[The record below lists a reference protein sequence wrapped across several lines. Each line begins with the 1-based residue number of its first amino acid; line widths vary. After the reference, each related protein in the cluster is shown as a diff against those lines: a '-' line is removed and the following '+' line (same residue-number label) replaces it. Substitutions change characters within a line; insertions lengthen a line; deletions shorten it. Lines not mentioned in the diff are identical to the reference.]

1 MNFYLPIINKNFHEF
16 SNKIQDMEILKDK
29 ELIIVEIIESII
41 SSLSILA
48 ERTMI
53 LEVNVA
59 RLENTL
65 VGDTGEER
73 FQYFIDTIIGK
84 KKYQYSLYNEYFEL
98 TKLMYKVT
106 ENKFNYLIEVINN
119 LSNNMGVIR
128 EKFNNN
134 AIVGKVISINT
145 GKGDD
150 HNKGRSVALVTFE
163 SGLKIIYKPKSLE
176 IEYKFQEILSW
187 LNSQMSNVLDLYI
200 TNIYYEDTFGFM
212 EYISYKECKNKKE
225 VENYYTRIGQL
236 LSVLY
241 ILNANDFH
249 HENIIASGENPVL
262 IDLESLLHSSMEIE
276 NDLFT
281 RSGKLAEKI
290 LAESVYSVGLL
301 PQRITNRVNGE
312 DISIEISGLGFE
324 EDQVAPFKNY
334 GVKHPNSDE
343 ICLEEV
349 FGMLTTQLNN
359 PKIEG
364 KIEKSDFY
372 IDKIKLGFISI
383 YRWIE
388 NNKSLVEEKIRQTFT
403 GTESRYILRPT
414 YLYSQLLRTS
424 FHPDFLRKEV
434 DRQVI
439 LNRIGINADSVL
451 EKFVKSEY
459 EDLLMGDIPY
469 FKCRVNTGEI
479 VDSRGK
485 IISGCFK
492 VSPLEESI
500 RKVNA
505 LDEDELKRQLYFI
518 DVSFLAK
525 ESDAKKDETGFMF
538 NKINF
543 DNKVEKDEWIN
554 LACKIGDYI
563 LSKGIEG
570 EKEGVTWI
578 STVLAGVDENIWGL
592 SPVGN
597 DLYMGNCGIAL
608 FLAYLGKITG
618 NDKYIDG
625 ANKAIVDV
633 IYEIENLKKDYPYLI
648 GAYNGLGGYI
658 YCLFN
663 IGRLLNRKDYE
674 DIAFEQIKA
683 ISKIIEKDKVFDV
696 IGGAAGSLGVI
707 LDIYQKIDDEYLK
720 DGLIKIANIHFK
732 HLNNSAVK
740 MEDGRIAWDSDVTP
754 KATGYSHG
762 NSGIIAN
769 LIRLYAITK
778 NEEILSLIDGA
789 PGILLS
795 RAMLKKYGYMD
806 NELDNE
812 INIAIETMKE
822 KGFGN
827 NPSLCHGDL
836 GNLEILEYV
845 SELTGYKDL
854 KKEINNSFQV
864 LYKDVLSERWNK
876 GTFRGTESLGMMIG
890 LSGIG
895 YSLLRYY
902 SDFKIPNLLSLD

>member
-1 MNFYLPIINKNFHEF
+1 MRELKERIINYWLKLFPEFKDKQELENLFINMSGCNIEELVDKYIATEDISNNVDYYVDFIIDPYLLDICKKVESKTPFLNFYLPIINKNFHEF

-343 ICLEEV
+343 ICL
-349 FGMLTTQLNN
+349 
-359 PKIEG
+359 
-364 KIEKSDFY
+364 
-372 IDKIKLGFISI
+372 GFISI

-625 ANKAIVDV
+625 ANKAI
-633 IYEIENLKKDYPYLI
+633 
-648 GAYNGLGGYI
+648 
-658 YCLFN
+658 
-663 IGRLLNRKDYE
+663 
-674 DIAFEQIKA
+674 
-683 ISKIIEKDKVFDV
+683 SKIIEKDKVFDV

-720 DGLIKIANIHFK
+720 DELIKIANIHFK

-740 MEDGRIAWDSDVTP
+740 MEYGRIAWDSDVTP

-762 NSGIIAN
+762 NSGIIEN

-836 GNLEILEYV
+836 GNME
-845 SELTGYKDL
+845 
-854 KKEINNSFQV
+854 
-864 LYKDVLSERWNK
+864 
-876 GTFRGTESLGMMIG
+876 
-890 LSGIG
+890 
-895 YSLLRYY
+895 
-902 SDFKIPNLLSLD
+902 

>member
-1 MNFYLPIINKNFHEF
+1 
-16 SNKIQDMEILKDK
+16 MEILKDK

-84 KKYQYSLYNEYFEL
+84 KKYQYSLYNECFEL

-163 SGLKIIYKPKSLE
+163 SSLKIIYKPKSLE

-262 IDLESLLHSSMEIE
+262 IDLESLLYSSMEIE

-334 GVKHPNSDE
+334 GVKHLNSDQ

-388 NNKSLVEEKIRQTFT
+388 NNKW
-403 GTESRYILRPT
+403 
-414 YLYSQLLRTS
+414 LL
-424 FHPDFLRKEV
+424 
-434 DRQVI
+434 
-439 LNRIGINADSVL
+439 
-451 EKFVKSEY
+451 
-459 EDLLMGDIPY
+459 
-469 FKCRVNTGEI
+469 
-479 VDSRGK
+479 
-485 IISGCFK
+485 
-492 VSPLEESI
+492 
-500 RKVNA
+500 
-505 LDEDELKRQLYFI
+505 
-518 DVSFLAK
+518 
-525 ESDAKKDETGFMF
+525 
-538 NKINF
+538 
-543 DNKVEKDEWIN
+543 
-554 LACKIGDYI
+554 
-563 LSKGIEG
+563 
-570 EKEGVTWI
+570 
-578 STVLAGVDENIWGL
+578 
-592 SPVGN
+592 
-597 DLYMGNCGIAL
+597 
-608 FLAYLGKITG
+608 
-618 NDKYIDG
+618 
-625 ANKAIVDV
+625 
-633 IYEIENLKKDYPYLI
+633 
-648 GAYNGLGGYI
+648 
-658 YCLFN
+658 
-663 IGRLLNRKDYE
+663 
-674 DIAFEQIKA
+674 
-683 ISKIIEKDKVFDV
+683 
-696 IGGAAGSLGVI
+696 
-707 LDIYQKIDDEYLK
+707 
-720 DGLIKIANIHFK
+720 
-732 HLNNSAVK
+732 
-740 MEDGRIAWDSDVTP
+740 
-754 KATGYSHG
+754 
-762 NSGIIAN
+762 
-769 LIRLYAITK
+769 
-778 NEEILSLIDGA
+778 
-789 PGILLS
+789 
-795 RAMLKKYGYMD
+795 
-806 NELDNE
+806 
-812 INIAIETMKE
+812 
-822 KGFGN
+822 
-827 NPSLCHGDL
+827 
-836 GNLEILEYV
+836 
-845 SELTGYKDL
+845 
-854 KKEINNSFQV
+854 
-864 LYKDVLSERWNK
+864 
-876 GTFRGTESLGMMIG
+876 
-890 LSGIG
+890 
-895 YSLLRYY
+895 
-902 SDFKIPNLLSLD
+902 